1 MRTSEQELQL
11 ILYFKLKKSFDIS
24 HKTMKSWLGVSQS
37 VLHSWLCNSMDLAGA
52 IKQIECRL
60 NELEKLSCAME
71 PEHRTLV
78 KIIAFSPIYGEKEF
92 GHSIISGKPGAI
104 LIEWYKISFSQFEF
118 YRRSVMV

>member
-1 MRTSEQELQL
+1 MRTSEQKLQI
-11 ILYFKLKKSFDIS
+11 ILYFKLKKSFEIS

-37 VLHSWLCNSMDLAGA
+37 VLHGWLCNSVDFAGPS
-52 IKQIECRL
+52 KKIECRL

-71 PEHRTLV
+71 PDNRALV

-92 GHSIISGKPGAI
+92 GRSILSGKTSEI
-104 LIEWYKISFSQFEF
+104 LFFWYKKSFSRFEF